1 MKHTVSMVR
10 KLWTDGWNSLWHFT
24 LGALAFKIPVIL
36 VMFLVYRAFT
46 IDKNVSIDLLEFFL
60 GLISMIAAS
69 YTINNYEIPHELFT
83 EIIPD
88 IVLAI

>member
-1 MKHTVSMVR
+1 MSR
-10 KLWTDGWNSLWHFT
+10 KLWTDGWNSFWHFT

-36 VMFLVYRAFT
+36 LIFLVYQAFSNY
-46 IDKNVSIDLLEFFL
+46 DRNVTTDLLEFFI

-69 YTINNYEIPHELFT
+69 YTANHFYEIPHELFS

-88 IVLAI
+88 IVSVL